1 MKRVRLQS
9 LFLHVFGMWKR
20 TGWGGRLVR
29 AKPKEACRHWICH
42 EQIINFFFPPCTL
55 LNLLE
60 RDISSRAV
68 TLAPGQHAK
77 FCHLLRHGQASLLH
91 VTILGLGWIQQSWY
105 SIRWLGVWK
114 GKGLYS
120 SPGEVLQEVSEQY
133 ACCTCIGHGFL
144 FFFFSLHRCHKHL
157 VCAVSNLNHVIH
169 FCSYRLSLDWRQ
181 IWAILPFWAQHFP
194 AAW

>member
-1 MKRVRLQS
+1 M
-9 LFLHVFGMWKR
+9 FL
-20 TGWGGRLVR
+20 
-29 AKPKEACRHWICH
+29 ACRKGGLSEPNQKKLVDTEFALSRLLIS
-42 EQIINFFFPPCTL
+42 FSPCTL

-114 GKGLYS
+114 RKSVIFISWRGFARS
-120 SPGEVLQEVSEQY
+120 VRAVCVLHLFRAQIS
-133 ACCTCIGHGFL
+133 
-144 FFFFSLHRCHKHL
+144 FFFFFLHRCHKHL
-157 VCAVSNLNHVIH
+157 VCAVSNLNHIIH